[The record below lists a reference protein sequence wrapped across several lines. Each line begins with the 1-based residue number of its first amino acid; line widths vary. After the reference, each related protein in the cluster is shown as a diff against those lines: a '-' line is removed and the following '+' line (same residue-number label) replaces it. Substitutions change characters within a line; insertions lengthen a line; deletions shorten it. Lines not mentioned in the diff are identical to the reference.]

1 MWAGND
7 ERSKACGQEMMKEV
21 KNLDRKCWWYELYEG
36 VGWDHAWNKKNENVC
51 FEKSDNVFGDVWIEK
66 EKEEEWMN
74 R

>member
-7 ERSKACGQEMMKEV
+7 EGSKESGQEMLMVWIVWRGGLRSRLKQ
-21 KNLDRKCWWYELYEG
+21 
-36 VGWDHAWNKKNENVC
+36 KKNENVC